1 MGKRRTKIFNY
12 KNYLTIKFEY
22 DLSLFYN
29 LLMYMKIKNLIKI
42 LKSD

>member
-1 MGKRRTKIFNY
+1 MGKRI
-12 KNYLTIKFEY
+12 KNYLIIKSEY

-29 LLMYMKIKNLIKI
+29 LLMYMKIKNIIKI